1 LSNNHT
7 RFYRDIGS
15 VEFVPSRRARRLN
28 ISIRHNHSVRVAV
41 PYSVPIRTA
50 HKFFTDHL
58 DWVRKSL
65 QRIHN
70 AEQNQQPRFDNSFR
84 TRSHQL
90 VLHPQEDEH
99 FSFQISHDKIIFRFP
114 ATFQPE
120 EDRVQKIILL
130 AVIETYRSEAK
141 QYLPDRV
148 ALLAKRFGF
157 QFNRIF
163 IKNLKSRWGSC
174 SVKNNINLNLQLMR
188 FDEMV
193 IDYIIL
199 HELLH
204 TRIKNHGQEF
214 WNAMEKIYPR
224 FQEARKKLKLVKP
237 FIL

>member
-1 LSNNHT
+1 MSNNHT
-7 RFYRDIGS
+7 KYYRDIGS

-28 ISIRHNHSVRVAV
+28 ISIRHNQSVRVAV
-41 PYSVPIRTA
+41 PHGVPIRTA
-50 HKFFTDHL
+50 YKFLTDHQ

-65 QRIHN
+65 QRIHDE
-70 AEQNQQPRFDNSFR
+70 EQNQQPRFDNSFR

-90 VLHPQEDEH
+90 VLQPQENEH

-114 ATFQPE
+114 VTFQPE
-120 EDRVQKIILL
+120 EDRVQKMIFL
-130 AVIETYRSEAK
+130 AIIETYRFEAK
-141 QYLPDRV
+141 QLLPGRV
-148 ALLAKRFGF
+148 VQLADRFGF

-204 TRIKNHGQEF
+204 TQIKNHSRDYWQ
-214 WNAMEKIYPR
+214 ALEKICPSFR
-224 FQEARKKLKLVKP
+224 STRKVLKSAKP
-237 FIL
+237 YTL